1 MQLSNGLEP
10 LERARCVQLVVLD
23 IDGVLTDGSL
33 YISADGKA
41 TRRFNVRDGLGIQLL
56 IRSGIEVVWLS
67 ARDTRTVSARAAELG
82 VSEVIGDA
90 ANKLRCLHDLAAKRG
105 LSPQAICYVGDDLL
119 DVPCL
124 QSVGLAVAVR
134 DAADC
139 AKSCAHYVTLNS
151 GGRGAVREVAQYIL
165 DARSILKSA
174 EEALVGA
181 SVSQSTLRSEIA
193 SEVGVIIPARFGA
206 SRLPGKP
213 MRLICGKPLIVHVYQ
228 NALRAKAD
236 FTIVATDDTRIAEA
250 IRAIGGDVEL
260 TSPSHRSG
268 TDRLAEVAEK
278 RRFGIDT
285 LVVNIQGD
293 EPLLDPANVRTVAE
307 SLMRNPGAAVS
318 TLAAPIRHSRDVLNP
333 NIVKVVIDKWGYA
346 KYFSRAPIPWVRDS
360 YPLPPET
367 DVALANAASTLQHIG
382 IYGYR
387 TETLLRL
394 ASLPACDYEKA
405 ESLEQLRALYW
416 NIAVH
421 VSVVERGPTRGVDT
435 EEDLRFVEQELAAIN
450 G

>member
-1 MQLSNGLEP
+1 MQPSNGLEP
-10 LERARCVQLVVLD
+10 LERARRVRLVVLD

-33 YISADGKA
+33 YISADGK
-41 TRRFNVRDGLGIQLL
+41 TTLRFNVRDGLGIQLL

-67 ARDTRTVSARAAELG
+67 ARETRAVSPRAAELG

-90 ANKLRCLHDLAAKRG
+90 TDKLRCLHDLAAKRG
-105 LSPQAICYVGDDLL
+105 LSGEAICYVGDDLL

-124 QSVGLAVAVR
+124 RSVGLAVAVR

-139 AKSCAHYVTLNS
+139 AKACAHYVTLNG
-151 GGRGAVREVAQYIL
+151 GGRGAVREVAQYLL
-165 DARSILKSA
+165 DAQSILQSA
-174 EEALVGA
+174 QEAFVETA
-181 SVSQSTLRSEIA
+181 VSQSTSRSQNAPEF
-193 SEVGVIIPARFGA
+193 GVIIPARFGS

-213 MRLICGKPLIVHVYQ
+213 LRLICGKPLIVHVYQ
-228 NALRAKAD
+228 NALRANAE

-260 TSPSHRSG
+260 TSSSHRSG

-278 RRFGIDT
+278 RRFGSDT
-285 LVVNIQGD
+285 VVVNLQGD

-307 SLMRNPGAAVS
+307 SLMRNRGAGIS
-318 TLAAPIRHSRDVLNP
+318 TLATPIRHSRDVLNP
-333 NIVKVVIDKWGYA
+333 NIVKVVIDQCGYA
-346 KYFSRAPIPWVRDS
+346 KYFSRAPIPWVRDA
-360 YPLPPET
+360 YPLPPGT
-367 DVALANAASTLQHIG
+367 DVPLAGPVNTLQHIG
-382 IYGYR
+382 VYGYR

-394 ASLPACDYEKA
+394 ASLPACDYENA

-435 EEDLRFVEQELAAIN
+435 EEDLRFVEHELAAMHR
-450 G
+450 